1 MQQLKTER
9 KEKLLKCS
17 LNLIYAIANSLLH
30 TETHHRLNFTK
41 KVVYILSYLL
51 KHLQIMSY

>member
-9 KEKLLKCS
+9 KEKLLKYS

-41 KVVYILSYLL
+41 K
-51 KHLQIMSY
+51 MSTYQVIY